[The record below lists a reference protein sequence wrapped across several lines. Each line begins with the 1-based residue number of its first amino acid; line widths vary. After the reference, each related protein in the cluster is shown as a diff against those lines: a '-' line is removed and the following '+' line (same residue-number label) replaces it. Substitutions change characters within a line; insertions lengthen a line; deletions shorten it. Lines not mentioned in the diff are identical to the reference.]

1 MSIISAPSDFL
12 YFDQIKEHDEIKEK
26 IIDKINDLLQT
37 DEVKENKPFKDCIF
51 KTSFKKD
58 KVNSFLLDDFIVN
71 KLVWDP
77 LDNLICKYNKLNV
90 FKLSVSSTIITSC
103 WFNAY
108 EKTNFQEIHEHKTK
122 PFAIFNN
129 VYTPSFSLVYILH
142 DENLSNSTV
151 FKYPTTDFIWNFIT
165 GNNKIDTSRI
175 KNIKEGTILI
185 FPYTFQHFV
194 TPVMKSRM
202 SIAYNLASY

>member
-1 MSIISAPSDFL
+1 MSIISPPSEFL

-51 KTSFKKD
+51 KTSFNKD
-58 KVNSFLLDDFIVN
+58 KVNRFLLDDFIVK

-108 EKTNFQEIHEHKTK
+108 ENTNFQEIHEHKTK

-151 FKYPTTDFIWNFIT
+151 FKYPTTDFIWNFIK
-165 GNNKIDTSRI
+165 GNNKIDTSKI
-175 KNIKEGTILI
+175 KNIAEGTILI

-194 TPVMKSRM
+194 TPVTKSRV

>member
-26 IIDKINDLLQT
+26 IIDKINDLLRT

-77 LDNLICKYNKLNV
+77 LDNLICKYNKLHF
-90 FKLSVSSTIITSC
+90 FKISVSSTIITSC

-194 TPVMKSRM
+194 TPVTKSRV

>member
-1 MSIISAPSDFL
+1 MSIISAPSEFI
-12 YFDQIKEHDEIKEK
+12 YFEQIKEHKEIKEK
-26 IIDKINDLLQT
+26 IMDKIKELLQT

-51 KTSFKKD
+51 KTSFRKG
-58 KVNSFLLDDFIVN
+58 KVNSFLLDDFIVK

-77 LDNLICKYNKLNV
+77 LDSLINKYNKLNF
-90 FKLSVSSTIITSC
+90 FKISVSSTIVTGC

-108 EKTNFQEIHEHKTK
+108 EKTNFQEIHAHKAN
-122 PFAIFNN
+122 PIYRFNN
-129 VYTPSFSLVYILH
+129 IYTPSFSLVYILH
-142 DENLSNSTV
+142 DENMANSTV
-151 FKYPTTDFIWNFIT
+151 FKFNNTDFIWNFI
-165 GNNKIDTSRI
+165 NKNGSIDTSKI
-175 KNIKEGTILI
+175 KNIREGSVII